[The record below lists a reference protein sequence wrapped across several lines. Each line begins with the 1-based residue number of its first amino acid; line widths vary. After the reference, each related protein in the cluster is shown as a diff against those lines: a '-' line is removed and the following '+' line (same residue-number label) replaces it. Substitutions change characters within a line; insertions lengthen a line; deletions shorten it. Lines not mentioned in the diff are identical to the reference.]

1 MDNTSNNITIIE
13 ESPQRSFYSQMM
25 KGQRSQEIKFETPP
39 PKTISPSLVLNKH
52 PSPAVLQSLLYGDWI
67 SPSSHT
73 PQSQPHPSQES
84 PELFNAE
91 NIRTYTSARA
101 LVYNSESPL
110 KTPSKPPPK
119 SPGDG
124 LAPPTTPLHSILKTP
139 DKITPHS
146 SGKKSVS
153 FVTMATEDDDRLD
166 SASMM
171 AYILSTPTKDEMT
184 SFEGY
189 FINQTREI

>member
-13 ESPQRSFYSQMM
+13 ESPQRSFYSKMM
-25 KGQRSQEIKFETPP
+25 KSQRSQEIKFETPP

-52 PSPAVLQSLLYGDWI
+52 PSPAVLQSLLYGDWV
-67 SPSSHT
+67 SPSSQT
-73 PQSQPHPSQES
+73 PQSQPHSSQES
-84 PELFNAE
+84 PELFITE

-110 KTPSKPPPK
+110 KTPSKPLPK
-119 SPGDG
+119 SPRDG
-124 LAPPTTPLHSILKTP
+124 LALPTTPLHSILKTP
-139 DKITPHS
+139 DKTPHS

-153 FVTMATEDDDRLD
+153 FVTMATEDDDRVD

-171 AYILSTPTKDEMT
+171 AFNLSTPTKDELI
-184 SFEGY
+184 SFKGY
-189 FINQTREI
+189 FLNQTRET